1 MTARELTIRST
12 RSYKPI
18 EAPIKLRFMR
28 PKPNTQLTKPMKIN
42 KLVLICGALAGISI
56 ANLSTTHAQSPA
68 ETTDKNGLITWTAT
82 GKQSGNVDLLF
93 VQNAKNVT
101 LDKGKLV
108 LRGVNPMTV
117 CFTDRP
123 ARLAGHMQTS
133 KFVPL
138 WSQGKDSFLKD
149 NPNATLSIFQGDN
162 VSDLIVEL
170 SNPQLAGN
178 DLTYDARIL
187 EGTPPA
193 NGGACALFIDIIGMP
208 ATPMSYAGVARR
220 AYRRGY

>member
-1 MTARELTIRST
+1 
-12 RSYKPI
+12 
-18 EAPIKLRFMR
+18 
-28 PKPNTQLTKPMKIN
+28 MKTN
-42 KLVLICGALAGISI
+42 KLIPICAAAVAGIII
-56 ANLSTTHAQSPA
+56 AKPFMTYAESP
-68 ETTDKNGLITWTAT
+68 TPTPTGNPLITWTAT
-82 GKQSGNVDLLF
+82 GKQSGNVDVLF

-101 LDKGKLV
+101 FNNGKLV
-108 LRGVNPMTV
+108 LEGVNPVTV

-133 KFVPL
+133 RFIPL

-149 NPNATLSIFQGDN
+149 NPNATLSVFSGDN
-162 VSDLIVEL
+162 VSDLVVEL

-187 EGTPPA
+187 EGTLPT

-208 ATPMSYAGVARR
+208 RTPVSYAGVARR
-220 AYRRGY
+220 SFRRGY